1 MTRVLGI
8 LNVTPDSFSDG
19 GKYLEPAAAIAHAE
33 ALMEHADGLD
43 IGAASSHPD
52 SPVVGPLGELR
63 RLAPV
68 LDALRQTDMPFSI
81 DTFEP
86 EVQRW
91 ACAQGASW
99 INDIHGFPH
108 SETRRFLADHDVGLI
123 AMFAVQQQGNAT
135 RVATESTSIV
145 KRVTDFFDERIGE
158 LERDGVDRSRVVV
171 DPGMGFFLGSG
182 PEPSIAVLRAIPM
195 LRERYGLPVLV
206 SVSRKSFLR
215 RLTGVSVDA
224 MAPATLAAELAAVSQ
239 GVEWLRTHDP
249 ASLRM
254 AMTVQRAILS

>member
-19 GKYLEPAAAIAHAE
+19 GKFLEPKAAIAHARV
-33 ALMEHADGLD
+33 LMEHADGLD

-52 SPVVGPLGELR
+52 SPVVGALGELK

-68 LDALRQTDMPFSI
+68 LDVLRQTDIPFSI

-91 ACAQGASW
+91 ACAQGARW
-99 INDIHGFPH
+99 VNDIHGFPH
-108 SETRRFLADHDVGLI
+108 DETRRFLADQDVGLI
-123 AMFAVQQQGNAT
+123 AMFAVQQRGNAT
-135 RVATESTSIV
+135 RVATDATTIV
-145 KRVTDFFDERIGE
+145 QRVTDFFDERIAD
-158 LERDGVDRSRVVV
+158 LERCGVDRSRIVV
-171 DPGMGFFLGSG
+171 DPGMGFFLGAG
-182 PEPSIAVLRAIPM
+182 PEPSLAVLHAIPR

-215 RLTGVSVDA
+215 RLTDA
-224 MAPATLAAELAAVSQ
+224 TVQTMGPATLAAELAAAQ
-239 GVEWLRTHDP
+239 LGVDWLRTHDP
-249 ASLRM
+249 QALRM
-254 AMTVQRAILS
+254 ALTVHNAIAS

>member
-1 MTRVLGI
+1 
-8 LNVTPDSFSDG
+8 
-19 GKYLEPAAAIAHAE
+19 
-33 ALMEHADGLD
+33 
-43 IGAASSHPD
+43 
-52 SPVVGPLGELR
+52 
-63 RLAPV
+63 
-68 LDALRQTDMPFSI
+68 
-81 DTFEP
+81 
-86 EVQRW
+86 
-91 ACAQGASW
+91 
-99 INDIHGFPH
+99 
-108 SETRRFLADHDVGLI
+108 
-123 AMFAVQQQGNAT
+123 MFAVQQQGNAT